1 MLVDAQLSERQL
13 TLTDIELVVCLEE
26 LGGLG
31 RVLLLHGRRGPV
43 LQGPRD
49 VLVQSRPG
57 RDIAHRRRRRRRRP
71 SGRHD
76 RTRHIIT
83 YSHSPPS
90 FRARC
95 CGFIAVEL
103 SDAGFKIANSVSHF
117 SDGACLARD
126 DVIVLVATATRTDL
140 AQFRRR
146 RRLATDVTRHQSIT
160 GTSKSSSSITTLKM
174 SRSSSESS
182 RVESGHL

>member
-57 RDIAHRRRRRRRRP
+57 RDIAHRRRRRRRRRRP

-90 FRARC
+90 FYARTE
-95 CGFIAVEL
+95 G
-103 SDAGFKIANSVSHF
+103 
-117 SDGACLARD
+117 
-126 DVIVLVATATRTDL
+126 
-140 AQFRRR
+140 Q
-146 RRLATDVTRHQSIT
+146 
-160 GTSKSSSSITTLKM
+160 
-174 SRSSSESS
+174 
-182 RVESGHL
+182 